1 VIVTADWVVPVASR
15 PIRDGAVLTRTGSVE
30 AVGRLDDLRAA
41 APGDDVERFDG
52 CVITP
57 GLVNARTRLSLHAL
71 HALLPAGDPT
81 AFADAVDRAV
91 GFMDDDDL
99 AASAS
104 LGAVEAL
111 RCGVTSVG
119 DVCYGP
125 EALAACADV
134 GVGGVF
140 FWEVRGIDADELAG
154 ELAESEYPAEAGR
167 CSAGRGRCGLTP
179 RGVSGAGP
187 GLIQAAWQV
196 AARHGVAFMIEVAES
211 KHERQLLVNGTG
223 PLARRASRLAAGFR
237 APGKAGVGYLDG
249 LGVLAGATVVHCV
262 HLEDGDPKVLKR
274 ATRGVVVCPRS
285 NAAMKSGA
293 PPVARLCSAGVKV
306 AIGTDTPAGPD
317 LDVLEDARVVQTLD
331 PTLTARGLL
340 HMVTK
345 GAAEVL
351 GIGDAAGS
359 LAPGRPADLAIFTT
373 GAVSDPESA
382 IVRSG
387 GGGTVRAVLS
397 GGLWRVRDG
406 KSAFPATTIERAAAA
421 TREKVERELAASSGS

>member
-1 VIVTADWVVPVASR
+1 MIVTADWVVPVASR

-30 AVGRLDDLRAA
+30 AVGKLDDLRAA

-52 CVITP
+52 CVIMP
-57 GLVNARTRLSLHAL
+57 GLVNARTRLSLHAVRD
-71 HALLPAGDPT
+71 LLPVGDSA
-81 AFADAVDRAV
+81 AFADAIDRAV
-91 GFMDDDDL
+91 GFMNDDDL

-119 DVCYGP
+119 DACYGP

-140 FWEVRGIDADELAG
+140 FWEVRGIEAGDLAG

-167 CSAGRGRCGLTP
+167 CSVGRGRCGLAP

-187 GLIQAAWQV
+187 GLLQAAWQV

-211 KHERQLLVNGTG
+211 KQERQLLLNGTG
-223 PLARRASRLAAGFR
+223 RLAGRAGRLAVGFR
-237 APGKAGVGYLDG
+237 APGKATVEYLSG
-249 LGVLAGATVVHCV
+249 LGVLTGATVVHCV
-262 HLEDGDPKVLKR
+262 HLEDGDPRILKR
-274 ATRGVVVCPRS
+274 ASRGVVLCPRS
-285 NAAMKSGA
+285 NDAMLNGA
-293 PPVARLCSAGVKV
+293 PPVARLCAAGVKL

-317 LDVLEDARVVQTLD
+317 LDVLEDVRMVRALD
-331 PTLTARGLL
+331 TTLTSRSLL
-340 HMVTK
+340 NMVTK
-345 GAAEVL
+345 GAAEAL
-351 GIGDAAGS
+351 GIGDVAGS
-359 LAPGRPADLAIFTT
+359 LAPGRPADLAIFAT

-387 GGGTVRAVLS
+387 SGRTVRSVLS

-406 KSAFPATTIERAAAA
+406 KSAFPASTIERAAAA
-421 TREKVERELAASSGS
+421 TREKVERGLAAAPAI